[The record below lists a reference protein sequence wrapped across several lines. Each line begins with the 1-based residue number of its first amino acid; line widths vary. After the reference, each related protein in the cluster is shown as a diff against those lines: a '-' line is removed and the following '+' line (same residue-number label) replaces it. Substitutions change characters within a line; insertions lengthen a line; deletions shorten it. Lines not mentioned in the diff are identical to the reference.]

1 MGMESGLRRRVQGLS
16 EADFRARFGSEEAC
30 RAMLFEL
37 RWGQGWSCPACGH
50 GRCAEL
56 KTRALYQCNSCK
68 HQVGLTAGPII
79 LPGML
84 RREVFHVSTYG
95 SSVDPFR
102 YCRDFAVG

>member
-1 MGMESGLRRRVQGLS
+1 MGTESGLRRRVQGLS

-68 HQVGLTAGPII
+68 HQVGLTAGT
-79 LPGML
+79 
-84 RREVFHVSTYG
+84 VFHWTN
-95 SSVDPFR
+95 
-102 YCRDFAVG
+102 CR